1 MTEVR
6 NKFFEGY
13 KPDFL
18 SAYGDKRVWHKDM
31 ELCQSLNDWY
41 EGEWQAG
48 QEDGSR
54 IIEIYEIVPDEPFN
68 FVAECDSDLTTNFIM
83 ESRKALPY
91 WLQQY
96 AAEKERADKE
106 AGQAELWREYVR
118 KSNLELE
125 AEEAREKKLR
135 EAIEEALSWTWDCGE
150 NNMTEVISI
159 LRSAIY
165 PLEKEGEAK

>member
-1 MTEVR
+1 MTEQGEVR
-6 NKFFEGY
+6 
-13 KPDFL
+13 D
-18 SAYGDKRVWHKDM
+18 WQKDM

-68 FVAECDSDLTTNFIM
+68 FVAECDSDLTTEFVM

-91 WLQQY
+91 WLVQAAEWKAEAAKTEIKA

-125 AEEAREKKLR
+125 ATEAREKKLR

-165 PLEKEGEAK
+165 PLEKEEEAR